1 MRSATQSYP
10 LPGVGEDQGEG
21 GNGENEMLN
30 AEYVMRIGTWVLGIK
45 KCAIGIAECA
55 ACSEDFR
62 LHCKLKGGIY
72 HEERIERTVRYE
84 QGHAVSN

>member
-1 MRSATQSYP
+1 
-10 LPGVGEDQGEG
+10 LGV
-21 GNGENEMLN
+21 
-30 AEYVMRIGTWVLGIK
+30 K
-45 KCAIGIAECA
+45 KCAMGIAECA